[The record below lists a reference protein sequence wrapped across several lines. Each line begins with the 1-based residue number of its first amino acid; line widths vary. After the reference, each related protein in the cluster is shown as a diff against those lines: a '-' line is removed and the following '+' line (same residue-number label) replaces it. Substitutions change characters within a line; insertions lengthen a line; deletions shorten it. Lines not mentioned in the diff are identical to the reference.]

1 MSIQIGMIGVGG
13 IGQHHLKG
21 LLADERVRVTA
32 VCDVNKEAA
41 ASTAEQIGA
50 AGYTSWRELLA
61 HEQLD
66 ALFVCVPP
74 FAHEEIE
81 EQAAARGIHLFVEKP
96 IGLDLETVTRK
107 QAAIEKAGIISA
119 TGYCLR
125 YLDIVQQAR
134 DYLADKQIALVSGH
148 YLTKFVETPWWR
160 QMGKS
165 GGQLVEQATHTL
177 DMMRFLAGDVEKV
190 YAQMALMA
198 SQDIDGID
206 IPDVSAVS
214 LSFATGAIGQLDT
227 CFIQADH
234 RTGVE
239 ILGKHFRVQ
248 IDGRKLT
255 ITDEAGT
262 RTTEAT
268 VDMYRKQDRAFVT
281 AIETGD
287 ASLVLSPYASAK
299 KTLAVT
305 LAANQSAKSGTPVTI
320 SHDE

>member
-1 MSIQIGMIGVGG
+1 MSMKIGMIGVGG
-13 IGQHHLKG
+13 IGQHHLQG
-21 LLADERVRVTA
+21 LLADERVKVTA
-32 VCDVNKEAA
+32 VCDVNREAA
-41 ASTAEQIGA
+41 MSTAERIGA
-50 AGYTSWRELLA
+50 SGYTSWQELLM
-61 HEQLD
+61 HEKLD

-81 EQAAARGIHLFVEKP
+81 EQAAAKGIHLFVEKP
-96 IGLDLETVTRK
+96 IGLDMHIVAKK
-107 QAAIEKAGIISA
+107 QAAMEKAGIITS

-134 DYLADKQIALVSGH
+134 EYLADKQIALVRGH

-190 YAQMALMA
+190 YAQMSLLV
-198 SQDIDGID
+198 SQDIEGID

-214 LSFATGAIGQLDT
+214 MVFTTGALGHLDT

-239 ILGKHFRVQ
+239 ILGKHFRVL
-248 IDGRKLT
+248 IDGRQLT
-255 ITDEAGT
+255 ITDESGT
-262 RTTEAT
+262 RTSEAT
-268 VDMYRKQDRAFVT
+268 VDMYREQDRAFVT

-287 ASLVLSPYASAK
+287 TSLILSPYDSAK

-305 LAANQSAKSGTPVTI
+305 LAANESAQSGVPVMI
-320 SHDE
+320 SHD